1 MQLQTKRQH
10 QVVLNDGLLTNLR
23 EFEEQNQ
30 SCNCP
35 WTVAGFVGPILQ
47 LEIYSCALNSAIVN
61 LHVQNSRGKF
71 CDCKFTIA
79 EFTVFSSSILQ
90 QFNWLSIYRILAN
103 GAIMEPT
110 VLVKWFARALWRAP
124 AGGGYA
130 NRMTD
135 ACRSGAAWAI
145 RVRSGRKWSAGLARD
160 GAQIVHT
167 NKRDVAIHILYKYIY
182 IYIFIYSPGDTT

>member
-1 MQLQTKRQH
+1 MTPQMSPTRIQLRPI
-10 QVVLNDGLLTNLR
+10 
-23 EFEEQNQ
+23 NQ
-30 SCNCP
+30 P
-35 WTVAGFVGPILQ
+35 
-47 LEIYSCALNSAIVN
+47 
-61 LHVQNSRGKF
+61 
-71 CDCKFTIA
+71 
-79 EFTVFSSSILQ
+79 
-90 QFNWLSIYRILAN
+90 ILAN

-167 NKRDVAIHILYKYIY
+167 NKRDVAIYIY
-182 IYIFIYSPGDTT
+182 IYKFPWLTPHAADP